1 MGKPQDGR
9 PEDGGGRSAAKEQ
22 GARQSHPDSV
32 PDRLLS
38 VATRLFAE
46 RGYERTSVREIV
58 EAAGVTKGAMYHYYA
73 SKDDLLF
80 AVYQRVLAMQ
90 TRRLEE
96 LAEAEGPI
104 EERLR
109 AAAADVV
116 HTTVENLED
125 TVIFQRS
132 LHMLSPERQSEVRK
146 ERRRYHERFRD
157 MIEEGRQS
165 GAFRTDIPADI
176 VVTQYFGAVHHLGM
190 WYRPDGELSGAAVG
204 AHFADLLLQSLRP

>member
-1 MGKPQDGR
+1 MGNPRDER
-9 PEDGGGRSAAKEQ
+9 PEHGQDRSSSGSGEGSAA
-22 GARQSHPDSV
+22 SV

-38 VATRLFAE
+38 AATRLFAE

-58 EAAGVTKGAMYHYYA
+58 EAAGVTKGAMYHYFA

-90 TRRLEE
+90 MRRLEE
-96 LAEAEGPI
+96 FATAEGPI
-104 EERLR
+104 AERLR

-116 HTTVENLED
+116 HTTVDNLED

-132 LHMLSPERQSEVRK
+132 LHMLSPERQNEVRK
-146 ERRRYHERFRD
+146 ERRRYHERFRE
-157 MIEEGRQS
+157 MIEDGQQI
-165 GAFRTDIPADI
+165 GVFRTDIPADI

-190 WYRPDGELSGAAVG
+190 WYRPDGELTGAAVG
-204 AHFADLLLQSLRP
+204 DYFADLLLNGLRP